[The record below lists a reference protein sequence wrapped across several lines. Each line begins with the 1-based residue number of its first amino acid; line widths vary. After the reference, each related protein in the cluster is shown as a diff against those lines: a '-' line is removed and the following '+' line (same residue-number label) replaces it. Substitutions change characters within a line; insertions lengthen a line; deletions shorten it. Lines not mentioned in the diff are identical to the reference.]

1 MENFYYETLRKM
13 YSIME
18 PGDMLY
24 GNPTDLT
31 TGKEE
36 FCLYIKETE
45 EILNSIPINPQ
56 IQTNGVAFGFNNV
69 VVAILYVK
77 LFGADEALYCAF
89 INYYSTDEE
98 GEHAIENLLTQDRIN
113 LCFMDNKP
121 EVSRVISI
129 ENGFKYLAKEVK
141 EASEY
146 MRPGWSMKS
155 FDIAKEQIER
165 RYSLRGLWEQLT
177 TNQLSV

>member
-1 MENFYYETLRKM
+1 MENFYNETLEKI
-13 YSIME
+13 YAIME

-24 GNPTDLT
+24 INPIDLM
-31 TGKEE
+31 TGKKE
-36 FCLYIKETE
+36 FQLYIRETE
-45 EILNSIPINPQ
+45 EIVKAIPHNPQ
-56 IQTNGVAFGFNNV
+56 IQTNGVAFGFNNIV
-69 VVAILYVK
+69 VPILYVK
-77 LFGADEALYCAF
+77 IYGVDEALYCVF
-89 INYYSTDEE
+89 INYYSTDGD

-146 MRPGWSMKS
+146 MRPGWSMNS
-155 FDIAKEQIER
+155 FDRAKEHLLR
-165 RYSLRGLWEQLT
+165 RYSLRGLWELL
-177 TNQLSV
+177 NENMLSV